1 MTSQSVYYHLHDIR
15 QIRKFFRPVPPNCLF
30 GVIMACIDYFNGLLY
45 GVPAV
50 RLSKLQRLQYSA
62 ARLITHTLRYC
73 HITPLLLVLHWLPV
87 KFRICHKLAEISFK
101 TIHNMGPAFLS
112 NLINI
117 KQCSRYNL
125 RSFMG
130 VILQDPT
137 AKFKCTLGDRS
148 FTAAAPKIWNG
159 LPDYIRKENDLI
171 CLRDSLRRTIL
182 KRPIATCL
190 KLL

>member
-1 MTSQSVYYHLHDIR
+1 MGIILDLSHPIVWL
-15 QIRKFFRPVPPNCLF
+15 FRHVWSDKAEF
-30 GVIMACIDYFNGLLY
+30 SF
-45 GVPAV
+45 
-50 RLSKLQRLQYSA
+50 LQKK
-62 ARLITHTLRYC
+62 T
-73 HITPLLLVLHWLPV
+73 VLHWLPV
-87 KFRICHKLAEISFK
+87 KFRICHKIAVISFK

-125 RSFMG
+125 RSIVG

-159 LPDYIRKENDLI
+159 LLDYIRKENDLI

>member
-1 MTSQSVYYHLHDIR
+1 MGIILDLSHPIVWL
-15 QIRKFFRPVPPNCLF
+15 FRHVWSDKAEF
-30 GVIMACIDYFNGLLY
+30 SF
-45 GVPAV
+45 
-50 RLSKLQRLQYSA
+50 LQKK
-62 ARLITHTLRYC
+62 T
-73 HITPLLLVLHWLPV
+73 VLHWLPV
-87 KFRICHKLAEISFK
+87 KFRICHKIAVISFK

-125 RSFMG
+125 RSFVG

>member
-1 MTSQSVYYHLHDIR
+1 
-15 QIRKFFRPVPPNCLF
+15 
-30 GVIMACIDYFNGLLY
+30 
-45 GVPAV
+45 
-50 RLSKLQRLQYSA
+50 
-62 ARLITHTLRYC
+62 
-73 HITPLLLVLHWLPV
+73 
-87 KFRICHKLAEISFK
+87 
-101 TIHNMGPAFLS
+101 MGPAFLG

-125 RSFMG
+125 RSFVS

-137 AKFKCTLGDRS
+137 AKFKCTLGDSS
-148 FTAAAPKIWNG
+148 FTAAVPKIWNG

-182 KRPIATCL
+182 KRPIASCL

>member
-1 MTSQSVYYHLHDIR
+1 MGIILDLSHPIVWL
-15 QIRKFFRPVPPNCLF
+15 FRHVWSDKAEF
-30 GVIMACIDYFNGLLY
+30 SF
-45 GVPAV
+45 
-50 RLSKLQRLQYSA
+50 LQKK
-62 ARLITHTLRYC
+62 T
-73 HITPLLLVLHWLPV
+73 VLHWLPV
-87 KFRICHKLAEISFK
+87 KFRICHKIAVISLK

-125 RSFMG
+125 RSFVG

>member
-1 MTSQSVYYHLHDIR
+1 
-15 QIRKFFRPVPPNCLF
+15 
-30 GVIMACIDYFNGLLY
+30 MAGIDYFNGLLY

-62 ARLITHTLRYC
+62 ARLITHKPRYC
-73 HITPLLLVLHWLPV
+73 HITPLLLALHWLPM
-87 KFRICHKLAEISFK
+87 KFRISHKIAVISFK

-125 RSFMG
+125 RSFVG

>member
-1 MTSQSVYYHLHDIR
+1 MGIILDLSHPIVWL
-15 QIRKFFRPVPPNCLF
+15 FRHVWSDKAEF
-30 GVIMACIDYFNGLLY
+30 SF
-45 GVPAV
+45 
-50 RLSKLQRLQYSA
+50 LQKK
-62 ARLITHTLRYC
+62 T
-73 HITPLLLVLHWLPV
+73 VLHWLPV
-87 KFRICHKLAEISFK
+87 KFRICHKIAVISLK

-125 RSFMG
+125 RSIVG
-130 VILQDPT
+130 VILEDPT

-159 LPDYIRKENDLI
+159 LPDYIRKENDLM